1 MLTRSQQ
8 SASSSSAADPG
19 ALSALARRAAEGDE
33 LAIND
38 LMGEVHVVAHRYCRA
53 RLASYAGGRQLSD
66 DIAQEVCIAVLRGL
80 PRYEHR
86 GLPFEAWV
94 YSIAHRKVADAQRSF
109 HRSRDITYAEL
120 PEMTDDRPTP
130 EQTAIHE
137 AEVGWATDLLERLP
151 EKFREV
157 LILRIAAGLS
167 AESTGRTLGMSAGA
181 VRVTQHRA
189 LVRLRALAAESLVG
203 EVV

>member
-1 MLTRSQQ
+1 LLTRTKQ
-8 SASSSSAADPG
+8 ASSSSAADPG
-19 ALSALARRAAEGDE
+19 NLAALAKEAASGDERAA
-33 LAIND
+33 ND
-38 LMGEVHVVAHRYCRA
+38 LMAEVHVVAHRYCRA
-53 RLASYAGGRQLSD
+53 RLGTYAGGRQLAD

-94 YSIAHRKVADAQRSF
+94 YSIAHRKVADAQRSL
-109 HRSRDITYAEL
+109 HRSRDVSFGEL
-120 PEMTDDRPTP
+120 PDVTDDGPTP
-130 EQTAIHE
+130 EQTAIRE
-137 AEVGWATDLLERLP
+137 AEVGWATELLDHLP

-181 VRVTQHRA
+181 VRVAQHRA
-189 LVRLRALAAESLVG
+189 LVRLRALAAESLVK

>member
-1 MLTRSQQ
+1 VLTRTKP
-8 SASSSSAADPG
+8 ASSSSAADPG
-19 ALSALARRAAEGDE
+19 NLATLAKVAASGDE
-33 LAIND
+33 RATND
-38 LMGEVHVVAHRYCRA
+38 LMTEVHIVAHRYCRA
-53 RLASYAGGRQLSD
+53 RLGTYAGGRQLAD

-94 YSIAHRKVADAQRSF
+94 YSIAHRKVADAQRSL
-109 HRSRDITYAEL
+109 HRSRDVSFGEM
-120 PEMTDDRPTP
+120 PDMTDERPTP
-130 EQTAIHE
+130 EQTAVHQ
-137 AEVGWATDLLERLP
+137 AEVGWATELLDRLP

-181 VRVTQHRA
+181 VRVAQHRA
-189 LVRLRALAAESLVG
+189 LARLRKLAAESLMG